1 MAADLHWTTG
11 QQLAGRFRRGECS
24 PSEVTEAALARIAE
38 FEPLLHAFSHVD
50 AEGARVAAHRAEDE
64 LRAGVDRGPLHG
76 VPMAVKDLCAVRGL
90 PHTAGSPVRA
100 DLVPDDDSTVVAR
113 LREAGAVLLGTLQMT
128 EGAYT
133 HHHPSVTP
141 PCNPWD
147 VARWTGISSS
157 GPGVA
162 TAAGLC
168 AASLGSD
175 TGGSIR
181 FPSAANGVVGLKP
194 THGRVPLHGVAELA
208 YSLDHVGPMAR
219 SVADAALVLDVITGF
234 DARDPHARQAPP
246 PRAAAALGDGVRG
259 LRIGIDEAFAHQDQD
274 PAIVAPILACA
285 DVLRDA
291 GAEIV
296 PVRVPSFPHVAEC
309 WLPICA
315 AECAE
320 AHADLY
326 PARRDDYGPQL
337 AQLLDFG
344 RGVSPADLEQARL
357 LRRKV
362 REEFAPVL
370 EVADLLLCPTLGV
383 PVPEA
388 VLDWLDVDAIGALV
402 RFTGPFD
409 LTGSPTISVP
419 CGLAADGLPLSLQLV
434 GRHFDEAVLCR
445 GAHAFEC
452 ATPWK
457 DRHPPV

>member
-1 MAADLHWTTG
+1 
-11 QQLAGRFRRGECS
+11 
-24 PSEVTEAALARIAE
+24 
-38 FEPLLHAFSHVD
+38 
-50 AEGARVAAHRAEDE
+50 
-64 LRAGVDRGPLHG
+64 
-76 VPMAVKDLCAVRGL
+76 VKDLCAVRGL

-100 DLVPDDDSTVVAR
+100 DLVPDDDSTVVGR

-141 PCNPWD
+141 PRNPWD
-147 VARWTGISSS
+147 AARWTGISSS

-168 AASLGSD
+168 VASLGSD

-181 FPSAANGVVGLKP
+181 FPAAANGLVGLKP
-194 THGRVPLHGVAELA
+194 THGRVPLCGVAELA
-208 YSLDHVGPMAR
+208 YSLDHVGPMTR
-219 SVADAALVLDVITGF
+219 SVADAALVLDVIAGF
-234 DARDPHARQAPP
+234 DACDPHARHAPP
-246 PRAAAALGDGVRG
+246 PRATAVLGDGLHG
-259 LRIGIDEAFAHQDQD
+259 LRIGIDEAFAHEGQD
-274 PAIVAPILACA
+274 PAIVTPILACA

-296 PVRVPSFPHVAEC
+296 PVRVPTFPHVAEC

-320 AHADLY
+320 AHAARY
-326 PARRDDYGPQL
+326 PARRDEYGPPL
-337 AQLLDFG
+337 AELLNYG
-344 RGVSPADLEQARL
+344 RGVSPADLAQARS
-357 LRRKV
+357 LRAEV
-362 REEFAPVL
+362 RAAFA
-370 EVADLLLCPTLGV
+370 EVHETADLLLCPTLGV
-383 PVPEA
+383 PVPGAE
-388 VLDWLDVDAIGALV
+388 LDWLDVDAIGTLV

-419 CGLAADGLPLSLQLV
+419 CGMAADGMPLSLQLV
-434 GRHFDEAVLCR
+434 GRQFEEAALCR
-445 GAHAFEC
+445 AADAFER